1 MEQLQLRQ
9 VKLMHVLTVL
19 REVLVKSL
27 VLHLTIKLV
36 HLVISVKLEL
46 LALYLEILLKE
57 VEGVQLE
64 NFVPKDLMHP
74 RLVLQENIVI
84 EVDYLNLQV
93 IVKLDIIDLEVQP
106 SKIQEEPME
115 MYALQ
120 EVIVLKE
127 VVPLLN
133 ALLELIEM

>member
-36 HLVISVKLEL
+36 HLVIFAKLEL
-46 LALYLEILLKE
+46 LAQYLEILLKE